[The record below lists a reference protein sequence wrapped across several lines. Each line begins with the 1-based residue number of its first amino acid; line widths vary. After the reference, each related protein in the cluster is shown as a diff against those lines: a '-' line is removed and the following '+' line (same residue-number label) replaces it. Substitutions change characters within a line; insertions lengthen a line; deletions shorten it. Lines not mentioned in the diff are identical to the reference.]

1 MNKLVSAGVIAV
13 AAAFLISGC
22 APTPAGTPTA
32 DPAPTVTV
40 TATPEPA
47 EPRADFGF
55 TFFHEAQIGATWAQ
69 MSDQLNY
76 QVAGMEVCPHYGA
89 VWRTEVMNTYAYL
102 PSDGPSTGALFFYS
116 SMFLAD
122 PAGHF
127 PRNAEG
133 VGLGSTQAQVV
144 AAYPDAVVGTFPDLS
159 AGELTT
165 ITVEDPD
172 SDNKYVF
179 ALTSGSGVVDL
190 LQWGGPGTGGQ
201 WGHLCDG
208 L

>member
-13 AAAFLISGC
+13 AAAFLIAGC
-22 APTPAGTPTA
+22 APAPAGAPSA

-55 TFFHEAQIGATWAQ
+55 TFFHEAQTGATWAE
-69 MSDQLNY
+69 MSQQLNY
-76 QVAGMEVCPHYGA
+76 QVSGHEECPHYGP
-89 VWRTEVMNTYAYL
+89 VWQTVPMNTYAFI
-102 PSDGPSTGALFFYS
+102 PSDDPSAGALFFYS
-116 SMFLAD
+116 SLHVAD
-122 PAGHF
+122 PAGPL
-127 PRNAEG
+127 PRNAEN

-144 AAYPDAVVGTFPDLS
+144 AAYPDAVVGTYGDLT

-179 ALTSGSGVVDL
+179 AMTSGSSVVDL

-201 WGHLCDG
+201 WGHLCSG

>member
-13 AAAFLISGC
+13 AAAFLIAGC
-22 APTPAGTPTA
+22 APTPAGAPTA

-40 TATPEPA
+40 TATPEAP

-55 TFFHEAQIGATWAQ
+55 TFFEEAQIGATWEQ
-69 MSDQLNY
+69 LSDQLNY
-76 QVAGMEVCPHYGA
+76 EVSGYEPCPHYGILWETQEMFTHA
-89 VWRTEVMNTYAYL
+89 FMEDLDPNAGT
-102 PSDGPSTGALFFYS
+102 LFFYS
-116 SMFLAD
+116 DMFLAD
-122 PAGHF
+122 ETGHF

-133 VGLGSTQAQVV
+133 VGLGSTQAEVV
-144 AAYPDAVVGTFPDLS
+144 AAHPDAVVATAVDITV
-159 AGELTT
+159 GELTT

-179 ALTSGSGVVDL
+179 ALTSGSSVVDL

-201 WGHLCDG
+201 WGHLCGG